1 MQTAFWQKN
10 TPSKFTALIGALLYA
25 YNYILSERGNG
36 MKKIM
41 FLGLISTSLLL
52 GGCGNND
59 SIDDLTDVTAN
70 AEEVVESSEPDEKD
84 NISII
89 TKAMEDSYGEFFDV
103 AYDGENTFILSY
115 QTDAEHYNSMQ
126 SINSSPKSSDSQLL
140 LTTLGDGLLGFSEKV
155 TELTGEKFSFVI
167 SNTDTD
173 EPNFVEV
180 SDGEVSY
187 PVSNLEEKVYAKD
200 EWWEVPN
207 EFKLK
212 INSVTPTDDRN
223 QFSDKEPEQ
232 VVIINYTYENLGYES
247 SVQDLFMKP
256 DSVIDNEKTL
266 GEAYP
271 ARTGTRPTTV
281 PIGSKLEGAE
291 EAYGLKNSGGT
302 ITIIFNQRDTGRNP
316 HTATFE
322 IPITE

>member
-1 MQTAFWQKN
+1 
-10 TPSKFTALIGALLYA
+10 
-25 YNYILSERGNG
+25 
-36 MKKIM
+36 MKKLMI
-41 FLGLISTSLLL
+41 FGLISTSLFL
-52 GGCGNND
+52 GGCGQNTEADGLNE
-59 SIDDLTDVTAN
+59 VNAN
-70 AEEVVESSEPDEKD
+70 AEEVVESTEPDEQD
-84 NISII
+84 EQDEQDSVEII
-89 TKAMEDSYGEFFDV
+89 KESMEDSYGEFFDV
-103 AYDGENTFILSY
+103 AYDGDNTFVLSHK
-115 QTDAEHYNSMQ
+115 TDAEYYNSMQ
-126 SINSSPKSSDSQLL
+126 SINSSPKSSDSQSI
-140 LTTLGDGLLGFSEKV
+140 LTTLGDGLLGFSETV
-155 TELTGEKFSFVI
+155 TELTGEKFSFII
-167 SNTDTD
+167 SNTDKA

-187 PVSNLEEKVYAKD
+187 PVSDVEDKVYAQD

-212 INSVTPTDDRN
+212 INSVKPTDDRN

-266 GEAYP
+266 GETYP

-302 ITIIFNQRDTGRNP
+302 ITIIFNQRDSDRNP